1 MTDAEVKAKL
11 TIEQEGEP
19 QSLRDAAD
27 AVGALATAAEAA
39 GPALEAL
46 KTAAAGLETALQTV
60 ATGLQNLESAGA
72 SAFGPLL
79 AQLDQVIT
87 KANAAAAALAQVTS
101 E

>member
-27 AVGALATAAEAA
+27 AVGALATAAATA

-46 KTAAAGLETALQTV
+46 KTAAAGVETALQSI
-60 ATGLQNLESAGA
+60 ATGLQAIEGAGA
-72 SAFGPLL
+72 NTFSPLL

-87 KANAAAAALAQVTS
+87 KANAAAAALAQVAS